1 MGALARLE
9 TGVQG
14 LDELMLG
21 GIPQGRATL
30 VTGRSGTGKTLLGLQ
45 IAAHLAHQGIRTLI
59 VAVEEAPSDLRANGD
74 ALGLDLS
81 DSLAAGLIC
90 FVDVTRL
97 DGATVVSGDYDLAGL
112 THRLEALARQTRAGA
127 LVLDSAT
134 ALFDPRP
141 PPPELRRQFSDLVTT
156 LRRLALTTI
165 VLADAPEDNGQLT
178 TLGVEDHVCDLTII
192 LRSAAEGSRGRRSIE
207 IAKYNRSAYLK
218 GEHPCILTHQG
229 MAVVPV
235 EPVQGFFRADPTSI

>member
-21 GIPQGRATL
+21 GIPQGGATL

-59 VAVEEAPSDLRANGD
+59 VAVEEAPSDLRASGD

-81 DSLAAGLIC
+81 DLLAAGRIC

-97 DGATVVSGDYDLAGL
+97 DGATVVSGEYDLAGL
-112 THRLEALARQTRAGA
+112 THRLEALTRQTRAGA

-141 PPPELRRQFSDLVTT
+141 PPHELRRQFFDLVTT
-156 LRRLALTTI
+156 LRGLALTTI
-165 VLADAPEDNGQLT
+165 VIADAPEDDGQLT

-192 LRSAAEGSRGRRSIE
+192 LRSAAAGSRCRRSIE
-207 IAKYNRSAYLK
+207 IAKSNRSAYLK
-218 GEHPCILTHQG
+218 GEHPCFVTRRG
-229 MAVVPV
+229 VAVVPD
-235 EPVQGFFRADPTSI
+235 EPVQGFFRVDPTSA